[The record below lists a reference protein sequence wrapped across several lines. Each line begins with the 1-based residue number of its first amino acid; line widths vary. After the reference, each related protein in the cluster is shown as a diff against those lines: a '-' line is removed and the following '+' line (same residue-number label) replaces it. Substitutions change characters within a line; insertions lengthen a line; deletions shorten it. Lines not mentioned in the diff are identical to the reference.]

1 MHLNYTIPAL
11 ALALAVSGSVLE
23 AAPKAAAVFSSWQD
37 GQARFRHEFDPA
49 LKRLNAS
56 IDRYENT
63 ALDKLSGRLDH
74 YDLVCVASTGNYEHT
89 FNLAPYGKAWR
100 QFVEDGG
107 ILLIADANYGSVL
120 QYMLNTLGPE
130 FALNAETC
138 PTGSYSKRKNEL
150 PVNLDDPVMRFPENL
165 LPRMDRRTHWA
176 HFDKLPA
183 GWIALKRCGDGC
195 AIMAQ
200 KFFGKGM
207 VLVTCHANFTTLDS
221 KEALAGLVT
230 NTVARLNL
238 RNAGLTGAE
247 LKRPE
252 GLAQSEFRLV
262 LRGMESSSFR
272 GLTCELTGKN
282 STGIFRLAPVF
293 RIDPAKLEAVAET
306 RLPRD
311 VRGVTEYRLKVSR
324 CGRELFTDTWVEDLP
339 PFLNAAAM
347 NKHLYPKDHS
357 IRVLTELQPQ
367 GDALAGI
374 ILRSRLDN
382 GSWQEHPVT
391 GKKQVVEYPLEKT
404 AEGRH
409 VITFEALR
417 NGKLRETREVEFFRH
432 PEALYSV
439 RADGVLLEKGKPFIP
454 VGIYHV
460 SWSDTPANRLA
471 MLRDV
476 AAAGYNTIHAGI
488 IPSDT
493 LESYRSFLDE
503 CAKLKV
509 RVITEFTG
517 KQRPEEVIRAFRGH
531 PAVMG
536 WNPGDEPA
544 GQGITSAE
552 MFRRY
557 DTYKQLDPDHIAYT
571 VICVPSEYKNYACGT
586 DILAPDPYPIP
597 SDPASSI
604 YPRFCDARKEAM
616 RYDTT
621 IWAVLQSFGNYGN
634 WARVPYSSELR
645 VMSYLALLAG
655 AKGLILYTYSDRN
668 FRITDF
674 PELYAGMKALP
685 AELETV
691 TPAVACG
698 RFTRHLE
705 GQDSLYSGSWEWN
718 GKRITVVVNAGKKPA
733 GFSVPAGSSG
743 KAGIRIGKADNFRVS
758 GGKLSGSLGAMDRI
772 VIEE

>member
-1 MHLNYTIPAL
+1 
-11 ALALAVSGSVLE
+11 
-23 AAPKAAAVFSSWQD
+23 
-37 GQARFRHEFDPA
+37 
-49 LKRLNAS
+49 
-56 IDRYENT
+56 
-63 ALDKLSGRLDH
+63 
-74 YDLVCVASTGNYEHT
+74 
-89 FNLAPYGKAWR
+89 
-100 QFVEDGG
+100 
-107 ILLIADANYGSVL
+107 
-120 QYMLNTLGPE
+120 
-130 FALNAETC
+130 
-138 PTGSYSKRKNEL
+138 
-150 PVNLDDPVMRFPENL
+150 
-165 LPRMDRRTHWA
+165 
-176 HFDKLPA
+176 
-183 GWIALKRCGDGC
+183 
-195 AIMAQ
+195 
-200 KFFGKGM
+200 
-207 VLVTCHANFTTLDS
+207 
-221 KEALAGLVT
+221 
-230 NTVARLNL
+230 
-238 RNAGLTGAE
+238 
-247 LKRPE
+247 
-252 GLAQSEFRLV
+252 
-262 LRGMESSSFR
+262 MESSSFR

-674 PELYAGMKALP
+674 PELYAGM
-685 AELETV
+685 
-691 TPAVACG
+691 
-698 RFTRHLE
+698 
-705 GQDSLYSGSWEWN
+705 
-718 GKRITVVVNAGKKPA
+718 
-733 GFSVPAGSSG
+733 
-743 KAGIRIGKADNFRVS
+743 
-758 GGKLSGSLGAMDRI
+758 
-772 VIEE
+772 